1 MRFFLVDNCGGKG
14 GRKKVLE
21 VSSAG
26 WICFWMTVGHCK
38 NPIPLL

>member
-1 MRFFLVDNCGGKG
+1 
-14 GRKKVLE
+14 VLE